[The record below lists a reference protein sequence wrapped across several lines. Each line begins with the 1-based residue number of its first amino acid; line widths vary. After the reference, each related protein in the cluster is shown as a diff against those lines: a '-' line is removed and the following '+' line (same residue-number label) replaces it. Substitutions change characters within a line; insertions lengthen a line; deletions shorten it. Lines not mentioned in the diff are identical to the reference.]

1 MEAPGKDSEPGRA
14 SWRKGVSKEEPEG
27 CIHIRQIERQCPG
40 QGISMKARRRE
51 QFQIIWGNRKYSLA
65 VLWGVGWVGAHREGC
80 CPHRTLERSAKQMVG
95 SLIRDQAL
103 RDGQVREEGLWL
115 RGGEPGRE
123 ATRGRTDSLGCCD
136 VQWAMS
142 NISGACGLEGNHICR
157 MPGRAG

>member
-1 MEAPGKDSEPGRA
+1 MHTHSPDRKAMSRPRNQHEGQEERAVPDHLGEPKVQ
-14 SWRKGVSKEEPEG
+14 SG
-27 CIHIRQIERQCPG
+27 CT
-40 QGISMKARRRE
+40 
-51 QFQIIWGNRKYSLA
+51 
-65 VLWGVGWVGAHREGC
+65 VGCGMGGAHREGC

-95 SLIRDQAL
+95 SLIREQAL